1 MEWMLQVVDEI
12 DDAVGA
18 VRHRCLGFNAEIGAV
33 LAAVGAVALIGAAF
47 VVGREGGAACAV
59 ALLSSM
65 VLAVRIRGSRP
76 PRHG

>member
-33 LAAVGAVALIGAAF
+33 LAAAGAVALIGAAF
-47 VVGREGGAACAV
+47 VVGREGGGACAV
-59 ALLSSM
+59 AVLSSI
-65 VLAVRIRGSRP
+65 VLAVRVRGSRP
-76 PRHG
+76 PTHR